1 MYLSEPFDT
10 MRGFRQG
17 DPLSWDLFYFVMEN
31 VLRKAGVHRN
41 RTIFHKSVQLLAYAD
56 GIAIIGQ
63 TKRDVTVAFSVI
75 EREPIIDL
83 SSALTTKNDVSLEFK
98 RKITLGNRCYYG
110 LKSQLT
116 KLILYKTLILSVL
129 LCSTEVWT
137 PLSTNAAALRVFER
151 KVLRKIFGPVGVGDD
166 FRIWSNNELHK
177 LLSDIDVVQRSCCLG
192 HVVRMEDNLVCVG
205 RTKSIG
211 VTN

>member
-1 MYLSEPFDT
+1 
-10 MRGFRQG
+10 
-17 DPLSWDLFYFVMEN
+17 MEN

-137 PLSTNAAALRVFER
+137 PLSTNAATLRVFER
-151 KVLRKIFGPVGVGDD
+151 KVLRNIFGPVGVDDD
-166 FRIWSNNELHK
+166 FRI
-177 LLSDIDVVQRSCCLG
+177 
-192 HVVRMEDNLVCVG
+192 
-205 RTKSIG
+205 
-211 VTN
+211 